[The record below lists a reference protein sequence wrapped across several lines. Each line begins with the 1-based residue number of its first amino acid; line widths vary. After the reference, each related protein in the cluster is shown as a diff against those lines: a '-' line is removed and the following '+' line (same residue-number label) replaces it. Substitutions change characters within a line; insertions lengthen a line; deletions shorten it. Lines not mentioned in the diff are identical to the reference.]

1 MSKIIIDEIEAKTT
15 NVALTPN
22 GTGNVEVQSELVDGT
37 LQLNSTTQLNNVKI
51 KSPPDSAGQS
61 HTLILPD
68 NDVDVDKYLKVKSV
82 TGSGSTAVGQLEYTS
97 VANIDTTNL
106 NANEFTT
113 GTVPNARIPSPL
125 PNTSGFAQKLV
136 TKYTL
141 SSNVNTITL
150 DGFDVDSQYTLI
162 AKNLSTTSTDMI
174 EMAWLTN
181 NPSSPLQNGGN
192 ATSEIHQERPKYN
205 TTYYITGGINGTSQ
219 AFGYPTNTAY
229 FRLYGSTSKFHGFI
243 ADFNTEQYM
252 TAMMY
257 RNWNSYYSSYGMCE
271 AWMSINSTST
281 YTRIYGIQLK
291 THYGNAFTTPTELM
305 LYKLM
310 D

>member
-82 TGSGSTAVGQLEYTS
+82 TGSGSTAVGQLEYAT

-113 GTVPNARIPSPL
+113 GTLPNARIPSPL
-125 PNTSGFAQKLV
+125 PNTSGFAMELQQ
-136 TKYTL
+136 KYTL
-141 SSNVNTITL
+141 SSNVSTITL
-150 DGFDVDSQYTLI
+150 SGFDIDAQYTMI
-162 AKNLSTTSTDMI
+162 AKNLSTTSTDII

-192 ATSEIHQERPKYN
+192 ATSEIHQEQVRWN
-205 TTYYITGGINGTSQ
+205 ASYYAAGGTGGGTA
-219 AFGYPTNTAY
+219 AFNYPTNTAH
-229 FRLYGSTSKFHGFI
+229 FRLYGVTSNYHGFI
-243 ADFNTEQYM
+243 ADFNTEEYM

-257 RNWNSYYSSYGMCE
+257 RNWNSYYNGYGMCE
-271 AWMSINSTST
+271 AWLSINASST

-291 THYGNAFTTPTELM
+291 THYGNQFTTPTEIL
-305 LYKLM
+305 LYKLI